1 MPDDLKGDLVPDN
14 FANLVVEKYRGYG
27 LSEGHHKAFRYFAT
41 RILPSVN
48 ASFTKFERLRV
59 KKTISECFSYT
70 DEAFALLM
78 VLNYEPRWL
87 SQHKAKVE
95 HPNRSRRTR
104 EQLWKDARFTSSTE
118 GNRRGQSWTKEGLL
132 RFNNL
137 CTMVKAQR
145 EVEETGDTVEKD
157 LRDWCREEAG
167 MTPLGKTTEMVAPD
181 PQDEED
187 EEEVEAMGE
196 CDIYQV

>member
-1 MPDDLKGDLVPDN
+1 VPDN

-27 LSEGHHKAFRYFAT
+27 LSEGRHKAFLYFAT
-41 RILPSVN
+41 RFLPSVN
-48 ASFTKFERLRV
+48 ASFTKIERLRV

-78 VLNYEPRWL
+78 VLNYEPWWL
-87 SQHKAKVE
+87 SQHEEKVE
-95 HPNRSRRTR
+95 HPNRSRWTR
-104 EQLWKDARFTSSTE
+104 EKLWKDARFTSSTE

-145 EVEETGDTVEKD
+145 EVEETEATVEKN
-157 LRDWCREEAG
+157 LWDWCREGAG
-167 MTPLGKTTEMVAPD
+167 MTPLGKKAEMVAPD
-181 PQDEED
+181 LQDD
-187 EEEVEAMGE
+187 LAEEEVEALGE